1 MCCHVTK
8 TGQEQTRLGR
18 RAKGVHLASP
28 GPRSQS
34 DRAKI
39 TIRAVLTAGVW
50 VGLNAGTQGFP
61 LEHCSVAMI
70 NAVQSSVSGYI
81 TDVVQHR

>member
-1 MCCHVTK
+1 M
-8 TGQEQTRLGR
+8 GR

-28 GPRSQS
+28 GPRSKS

-39 TIRAVLTAGVW
+39 TVRGVLIAGVW
-50 VGLNAGTQGFP
+50 VGFYIHMNTGTQGFP

-70 NAVQSSVSGYI
+70 NAVQSSVSGFN
-81 TDVVQHR
+81 TDEAQCR